1 VGACRQL
8 RLQEYAGSQAIN
20 GSPNLNTFPIDNL
33 NIIWSMQQRK
43 EKFNWKYCE
52 KFMQMAKTQVKRLG
66 FHAATTAS
74 WSAWL
79 PLKHEAS

>member
-1 VGACRQL
+1 
-8 RLQEYAGSQAIN
+8 
-20 GSPNLNTFPIDNL
+20 
-33 NIIWSMQQRK
+33 MQQRK